1 MSKGS
6 KQVNEILEHINHVIK
21 TRFNC
26 SFQYEIQK
34 ENRSNKLIKVFDTN
48 EESEVYIE
56 SAKTSELLP
65 ILMVIDTI
73 LSDI

>member
-6 KQVNEILEHINHVIK
+6 KQVNQILEHINHVIK
-21 TRFNC
+21 YRFNC
-26 SFQYEIQK
+26 SFHYEIQK
-34 ENRSNKLIKVFDTN
+34 ENKSNKLIKVFDTN
-48 EESEVYIE
+48 EESEVYID